1 MVCSKLMENINELLK
16 YFKETVIE
24 EIKVIVEWIP
34 LATCVANMG
43 EGFRVNQFPM
53 ISRDDMLIGHIA
65 FANTIHKVFKNGC
78 KAVFIFKAEN
88 SYVSSN

>member
-1 MVCSKLMENINELLK
+1 MVCSKLMENINKLLK
-16 YFKETVIE
+16 YFKETDIE

-43 EGFRVNQFPM
+43 EGFRVNHFLM

-78 KAVFIFKAEN
+78 NAVFIFKAEN